1 MKQFI
6 FYLVLT
12 ATPALFFVGAAQ
24 AEPYRILDNNIW
36 VYHDLFVERFGMD
49 PENVDNTL
57 SGARGVAI
65 RLVPLARQRCHQTD
79 SGTRGEKCYPSWQ
92 WLLDLYIDIDQD
104 IGIKGDAPRQFKPWR
119 SSLYFLAR
127 RNPFLHRRW
136 EDVFALKGGRLYLE
150 DGKGKRREVPFE
162 IFGYKRPIKD
172 GLMMIQARINE
183 DIVLA
188 DPGEK
193 RIIEFSDSTGKV
205 LHRVT
210 LPQSY
215 WPRVAALRAKYAAIT
230 EKNWKGGVEKDPH
243 IWVYTKQFA
252 RKYNM
257 PQENISNEMEGAMA
271 MAFRMDSWGTYS
283 DLKFSTPERLNFPN
297 MELWD
302 IYLPQNA
309 KLYYADPTID
319 NFYDGFHPSDYFIH
333 EKTNRSDWDGT
344 YPHLIAGEGL
354 KTGGAHIYR
363 EWIYRRKFKIL
374 YRVKTDRKTRWM
386 GGPIYNQMYIQ
397 PQVLQ
402 TDFIFLEELDGWSRM
417 GPDQYLV
424 FDMITGKYRVRD
436 LYFSEYH
443 KARIPTPFMKKSL
456 EYRKRITDKKR
467 ALIQMLEKRSQ
478 AGGQNK

>member
-1 MKQFI
+1 MKQHI

-12 ATPALFFVGAAQ
+12 TILAPFFVGTAQ

-79 SGTRGEKCYPSWQ
+79 SGTREEKCYPSWQ

-127 RNPFLHRRW
+127 KNPELRKRW
-136 EDVFALKGGRLYLE
+136 EDVFGLKGGKLYLE

-183 DIVLA
+183 EIILA

-193 RIIEFSDSTGKV
+193 RIIEFSDSTGKL

-215 WPRVAALRAKYAAIT
+215 WPRFAALRAKYAAIT

-302 IYLPQNA
+302 IYLPKNA

-319 NFYDGFHPSDYFIH
+319 NFYKGFHSSNGCLH
-333 EKTNRSDWDGT
+333 EKTNRNDWDGT

-354 KTGGAHIYR
+354 KTGSVHITRDYR
-363 EWIYRRKFKIL
+363 YVKKFFFYL
-374 YRVKTDRKTRWM
+374 VKTNKLTRWY
-386 GGPIYNQMYIQ
+386 GQSICNQSYLNAK
-397 PQVLQ
+397 VLKTNFTFAEYTDDYSYVGKEQ
-402 TDFIFLEELDGWSRM
+402 YFVFGDSLDNFSLNEFFYTDF
-417 GPDQYLV
+417 
-424 FDMITGKYRVRD
+424 
-436 LYFSEYH
+436 H
-443 KARIPTPFMKKSL
+443 KARIPTVFMKAVL
-456 EYRKRITDKKR
+456 HYRQKNTDKKSS
-467 ALIQMLEKRSQ
+467 LISHVQ
-478 AGGQNK
+478 